1 MEKGVPWSK
10 LLNRDRRILL
20 NLRLLIE
27 KRVLM
32 ILAKAVL
39 KNTDPSIFYEHF
51 KRSPKSDHIHRDWP
65 QCGCRCGCECGY
77 KEKKH
82 SHAHRPLEN
91 SKSMGI

>member
-10 LLNRDRRILL
+10 LLNRDRQLLL

-51 KRSPKSDHIHRDWP
+51 KKALKVTIFI
-65 QCGCRCGCECGY
+65 
-77 KEKKH
+77 
-82 SHAHRPLEN
+82 
-91 SKSMGI
+91 GIGLNVVISEEQFDRAG